1 MPLRLGMPARH
12 RMRCYPTNVLLR
24 REVSTVE
31 KHSSR
36 VLFGFLRPRP
46 ESNPYRILL
55 VANLPDDVEP
65 LYFDWNTALFGKYD
79 VLHIQWLEHFTESSP
94 GARGLAKRLC
104 LRLLARR
111 LRRQQI
117 PVVVTMHNEA
127 PHDPP
132 NDRDLPNYQ
141 ALAKLVSAYVI
152 LNRHTRTPEGVQRR
166 EIPHGHY
173 RDWYQRPAR
182 RAPDISPR
190 ALFFGMV
197 RPYKNIE
204 DLIEAFTQSDRDGSL
219 RIIGSP
225 NSEDY
230 AAALHE
236 LACGDERITLD
247 LQHIEDD
254 RLTQEIAN
262 ANFVVLPYRSMHN
275 SGAAFL
281 ALSLNTPVVVLD
293 NEVNRDLQN
302 EFGDQFVF
310 LFREQLDHAQL
321 QRAFSR
327 FARRTADTAPADMS
341 NRSWDAIGEKH
352 ATLYRELA
360 SRA

>member
-1 MPLRLGMPARH
+1 M
-12 RMRCYPTNVLLR
+12 
-24 REVSTVE
+24 E
-31 KHSSR
+31 KPSSR
-36 VLFGFLRPRP
+36 ILFGFKRPRP

-55 VANLPDDVEP
+55 VDNLPDDVEP

-111 LRRQQI
+111 LRRQEI

-132 NDRDLPNYQ
+132 HDRDLPNYR

-152 LNRHTRTPEGVQRR
+152 LNRHTRTPDGVQRR

-173 RDWYQRPAR
+173 RDWYQLPAR
-182 RAPDISPR
+182 RTPDTRPG

-204 DLIEAFTQSDRDGSL
+204 DLIEAFAQIDRDGSL
-219 RIIGSP
+219 RIIGSA
-225 NSEDY
+225 NSDDY
-230 AAALHE
+230 AATLHQ
-236 LACGDERITLD
+236 LASGDERVTLD

-254 RLTQEIAN
+254 RLAQEIVD

-281 ALSLNTPVVVLD
+281 ALSLNTPVVLLD

-302 EFGDQFVF
+302 EFGDHFVF
-310 LFREQLDHAQL
+310 LFREKLDHVQL
-321 QRAFSR
+321 QRAFAS
-327 FARRTADTAPADMS
+327 FARRAPDAAPVDMS

-360 SRA
+360 CRA